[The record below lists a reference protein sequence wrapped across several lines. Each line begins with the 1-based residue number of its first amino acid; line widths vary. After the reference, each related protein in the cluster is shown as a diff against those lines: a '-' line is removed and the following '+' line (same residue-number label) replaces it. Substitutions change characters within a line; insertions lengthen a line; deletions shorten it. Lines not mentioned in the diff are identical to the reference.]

1 MGFPSQLAALAN
13 EFIGDKRL
21 LSASG
26 YQKLPGGL
34 IIQWGRALV
43 GTAVTF
49 PVSFPN
55 DVLHANAIYVG
66 GSTSLVSINSS
77 TLGRSGFNTNGAV
90 GVQQFWIAIGY

>member
-13 EFIGDKRL
+13 EFIGDKRV
-21 LSASG
+21 LSENG

-55 DVLHANAIYVG
+55 GVLHVNAIHLG
-66 GSTSLVSINSS
+66 SSTSLVSVDVGSLNKA
-77 TLGRSGFNTNGAV
+77 GFNTNGTV
-90 GVQQFWIAIGY
+90 GVQQIWIAVGY